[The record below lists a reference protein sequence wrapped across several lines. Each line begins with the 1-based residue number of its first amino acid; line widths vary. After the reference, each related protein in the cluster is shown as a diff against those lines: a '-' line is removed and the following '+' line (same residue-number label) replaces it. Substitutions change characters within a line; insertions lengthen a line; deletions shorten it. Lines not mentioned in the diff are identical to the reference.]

1 MDSARVFRVIDGLIT
16 VVGAIVRAA
25 ARGDQTS
32 VDKILGE
39 DLEITV
45 ARAAAEARAQAKFG
59 SSDGEDE

>member
-32 VDKILGE
+32 VDEILGD
-39 DLEITV
+39 DLEITI
-45 ARAAAEARAQAKFG
+45 ARAAASSKALAKLG
-59 SSDGEDE
+59 PSKKE